1 MARQIYSF
9 TKIEKK
15 KTNSGV
21 ITTIIGAVTIL
32 ALIGLIVAAV
42 AMGGSVPLWMAGV
55 GVISFIAALAGL
67 IVARETIKDDDVF
80 GKFLNAGKILCG
92 ISLGCHCFIII
103 VGILAI
109 VM

>member
-1 MARQIYSF
+1 MAKQIYSF

-21 ITTIIGAVTIL
+21 ITTVIGAVTIL
-32 ALIGLIVAAV
+32 ALIGLVVAAV
-42 AMGGSVPLWMAGV
+42 VMGGNVPLWMAGV
-55 GVISFIAALAGL
+55 GVFTLIAALAGL
-67 IVARETIKDDDVF
+67 IIARESIKDDDVF
-80 GKFLNAGKILCG
+80 GRCLNTGKALCG
-92 ISLGCHCFIII
+92 VSLGLHFFIVI